1 MSARLRVTS
10 MFLPVDGRNKVT
22 STLEPG
28 LPRSFFIASGIEM
41 LRAFSPSILTKRS
54 PDITPAS

>member
-1 MSARLRVTS
+1 